1 MKHIIND
8 KVYDTEKS
16 EFIARY
22 SDIEAKICLYKSPKG
37 TFFIVGTSYLTG
49 AVKATII
56 TKEQLKAVL
65 KNDYETY
72 IKVFGELEEG

>member
-1 MKHIIND
+1 MRYIIND

-22 SDIEAKICLYKSPKG
+22 CDIESKICLYKSPKG
-37 TFFIVGTSYLTG
+37 TFFVVGTSYLTG
-49 AVKATII
+49 VVKATTI
-56 TKEQLKAVL
+56 TKEQLKAAL
-65 KNDYETY
+65 INDYKTY